1 MAKIVLGLGTSH
13 TPMLLA
19 DDATLE
25 RFVETDQKIKHR
37 DKDGRP
43 VTYGDLLE
51 KADPK
56 MAHMVAP
63 EHLVARQNV
72 ARAAIKQV
80 AQTLAHA
87 KVDTLVVL
95 GDDQNESY
103 KEDCRPAFAIYYG
116 DTIRNSNEQH
126 DEYRKRFPEWYV
138 QNRQGFF
145 EDKGP
150 RDYPV
155 HGKLAVHLI
164 ESLMDSGFDLGA
176 SQRLPEGEGEGH
188 AIAYV
193 HRRVMDANAPVAAVP
208 IFLNTYFPP
217 NQPRPS
223 RCYAFGQALRKA
235 IEAFPGNEKVG
246 VLASGGLSHFLVDED
261 FDRAILKACADKDAK
276 FLQTLPRN
284 KLNAGS
290 SEILNW
296 VAVAGAVEHLDLNWF
311 EYVPGYRTPAGTGN
325 RPQLRELGVR
335 IIQNIFRK
343 SGSRLSVRKCDQRK
357 NLGSLSVGLNQA
369 VIARSPI
376 GRRSNPDHTWIAS
389 LRTQ

>member
-19 DDATLE
+19 SDATLE

-37 DKDGRP
+37 DKEGRP
-43 VTYGDLLE
+43 ITYGELLE

-56 MAHMVAP
+56 LADMVAP
-63 EHLVARQNV
+63 AHLVARQNI
-72 ARAAIKQV
+72 ARDAIKHLQ
-80 AQTLAHA
+80 QRLANTA
-87 KVDTLVVL
+87 LDALIVF

-126 DEYRKRFPEWYV
+126 EEYRKRFPEWYV
-138 QNRQGFF
+138 QNRQAFF
-145 EDKGP
+145 EDNAP

-155 HGKLAVHLI
+155 HGKLATHLI
-164 ESLMDSGFDLGA
+164 ETLMDAGFDLAA

-193 HRRVMDANAPVAAVP
+193 HRRVMDANNPVPAIPV
-208 IFLNTYFPP
+208 FLNTYFPP
-217 NQPRPS
+217 NQPRPR
-223 RCYAFGQALRKA
+223 RCYEFGQAMRQA
-235 IEAFPGNEKVG
+235 VEAFPGDARVG

-261 FDRAILKACADKDAK
+261 FDRAILKACADKDAA
-276 FLQTLPRN
+276 FLQSLPRN

-296 VAVAGAVEHLDLNWF
+296 VAVAGAVEHLDLDWF
-311 EYVPGYRTPAGTGN
+311 EYVPGYRTPAGTGT
-325 RPQLRELGVR
+325 G
-335 IIQNIFRK
+335 
-343 SGSRLSVRKCDQRK
+343 LSF
-357 NLGSLSVGLNQA
+357 A
-369 VIARSPI
+369 
-376 GRRSNPDHTWIAS
+376 TWA
-389 LRTQ
+389 